1 MPAPNLVAESSLELI
16 GNTPIVRLNRMTE
29 EGDAEVWAKLELSNL
44 GGSVKDRICLSM
56 IEDAERS
63 GRLQPGDVVVEPT
76 SGNTG
81 IGLALVCAIKGYRL
95 ILTMPDTMSEERR
108 SLLVGYGAE
117 LVLTPDD
124 KGMNAAIARAREI
137 AEAEPRAFL
146 PEQFRNPANP
156 DAHRATTAREILEQ
170 CPRLDA
176 FVAGVGTGG
185 TITGVGE
192 VLRDERPDCLVVAV
206 EPARSPVL
214 SGGAPGFHGIQGIG
228 AGFVPENLHDGA
240 FDRVVAIDDET
251 ASETSRQLA
260 HAEGILA
267 GISSGAN
274 CAAAL
279 QVARELGPGKV
290 VLTVFCDTGERYLT
304 TDLFRGEGEGT

>member
-1 MPAPNLVAESSLELI
+1 MPAPNLVAESPLELI

-29 EGDAEVWAKLELSNL
+29 DGDAEVWAKLELSNL

-108 SLLVGYGAE
+108 SLLIGYGAE

-214 SGGAPGFHGIQGIG
+214 SGGDAGFHGIQGIG
-228 AGFVPENLHDGA
+228 AGFVPENLHEGA
-240 FDRVVAIDDET
+240 FDRVLAIDDET
-251 ASETSRQLA
+251 ASEASRKLA